1 MINNYRFVNV
11 GTYKDGMSPNGYTIS
26 DHMTL
31 ASVVATIL
39 ILDNTAQVCVYKCND
54 QTKRID

>member
-1 MINNYRFVNV
+1 
-11 GTYKDGMSPNGYTIS
+11 MSPEGYILS

-39 ILDNTAQVCVYKCND
+39 ILDNTAQVNKI
-54 QTKRID
+54 KHFL

>member
-1 MINNYRFVNV
+1 MVRNGNVKITIWFLIICINL
-11 GTYKDGMSPNGYTIS
+11 GAYKNGVSPDGFILS

-39 ILDNTAQVCVYKCND
+39 ILDNTAQVSF
-54 QTKRID
+54 